1 MFLATICE
9 GISQPVPEALYI
21 YNKDIVSILGKD
33 FPSQEAKCLAA
44 GQTANLA
51 PDH

>member
-9 GISQPVPEALYI
+9 GISQPVPEA
-21 YNKDIVSILGKD
+21 NKDIVSILGKD